1 MKTWKP
7 GCIIVSIKADGFELF
22 RTNDLDAA
30 IEYAGSVMMYKD
42 EISVKCN
49 GIESVLWE
57 TCEWGINRPEQ
68 DSMFKLLQA
77 VIESEGTYYTV
88 DDDKKGFTYKF
99 SAETGNW
106 RTVGRGREVEWQ
118 ERHFTLEEAMKCG
131 FKAIKGGI
139 LEPIPEVV
147 HGVVYFKSK

>member
-49 GIESVLWE
+49 GIECV
-57 TCEWGINRPEQ
+57 
-68 DSMFKLLQA
+68 
-77 VIESEGTYYTV
+77 V
-88 DDDKKGFTYKF
+88 
-99 SAETGNW
+99 GN
-106 RTVGRGREVEWQ
+106 
-118 ERHFTLEEAMKCG
+118 M
-131 FKAIKGGI
+131 
-139 LEPIPEVV
+139 
-147 HGVVYFKSK
+147 